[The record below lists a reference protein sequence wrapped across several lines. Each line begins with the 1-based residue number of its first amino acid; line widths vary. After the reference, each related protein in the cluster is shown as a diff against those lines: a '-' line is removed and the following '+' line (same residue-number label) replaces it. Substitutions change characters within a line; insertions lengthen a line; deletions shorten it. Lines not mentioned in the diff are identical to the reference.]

1 MLDFLLPEKHAISIL
16 KKDHE
21 TVKELF
27 DRFENTDSASEK
39 ERSSPGPLWN

>member
-1 MLDFLLPEKHAISIL
+1 MLDFMMSERHAISIL

-27 DRFENTDSASEK
+27 DR
-39 ERSSPGPLWN
+39 

>member
-1 MLDFLLPEKHAISIL
+1 MLSAKHAISIL

-27 DRFENTDSASEK
+27 DRFEKTDSAAEK
-39 ERSSPGPLWN
+39 EKISPGL